1 MDGAIVRW
9 LNDGVSAFTPLDLF
23 MEAIV
28 SDYLV
33 PVAGSLVMV
42 GMWLWGQGRERYLNQ
57 VAVIA
62 GNTAVGVTNGLISA
76 INAAYFRRRPFLDHD
91 LDISL
96 FYHPTDSSFPAN
108 SAGVGFVI
116 ATAVFVRSRRWGAAL
131 YALAALWALSRV
143 YVGVH
148 YPSDVLAGA
157 ALGVLVALAFT
168 GIYRL
173 FDPVPR
179 VVVRVMRRLGLA

>member
-9 LNDGVSAFTPLDLF
+9 LNSGVGAFAPWDMF
-23 MEAIV
+23 MHAIV

-42 GMWLWGQGRERYLNQ
+42 GMWFWGQGIERYRNQ
-57 VAVIA
+57 VAVIV
-62 GNTAVGVTNGLISA
+62 GNTAVGITNGLISA
-76 INAAYFRRRPFLDHD
+76 INAAYFRPRPFMAND

-108 SAGVGFVI
+108 SAGVGFAI
-116 ATAVFVRSRRWGAAL
+116 ATAVFVRSRRWGGAL
-131 YALAALWALSRV
+131 FALAGLWALSRV

-157 ALGVLVALAFT
+157 AMGTLVALVFT
-168 GIYRL
+168 GIYRVL
-173 FDPVPR
+173 DPVPR